1 MDTNKELERLL
12 RQNMSE
18 KFNLPDELDRKTKMR
33 MYKIKENRSSHFI
46 RMLIILNL
54 LLAGFV
60 FLIIWQFNTDFTLK
74 LILSAIFFS
83 LVTLLLTLYIIN
95 YQLNHKKEIIL

>member
-12 RQNMSE
+12 RQNMRE
-18 KFNLPDELDRKTKMR
+18 KLNVPDELDRKTKMR
-33 MYKIKENRSSHFI
+33 MYKIKESKSSHFI

-60 FLIIWQFNTDFTLK
+60 FIIIWQFSSDFTLK

-83 LVTLLLTLYIIN
+83 FVTLLLTLYIIN